1 MEMEMGYIQ
10 DSGSGRWGWLSL
22 GAEGEELEQQGP
34 PANIAQSIK
43 HTELF
48 TVNCPMATTS
58 MYD

>member
-10 DSGSGRWGWLSL
+10 DSGSGQWGWLSL

-34 PANIAQSIK
+34 PANIAQSI
-43 HTELF
+43 
-48 TVNCPMATTS
+48 TVNCPMATMS